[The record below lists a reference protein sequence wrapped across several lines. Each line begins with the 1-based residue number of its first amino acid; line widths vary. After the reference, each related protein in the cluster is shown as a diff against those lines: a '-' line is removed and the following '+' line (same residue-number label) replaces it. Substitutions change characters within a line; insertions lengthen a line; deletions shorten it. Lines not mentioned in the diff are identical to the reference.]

1 MRSVLSHIA
10 VSSAIFLHGM
20 FSDLNPA
27 ICSSSTKI
35 FGLPGL
41 SDVLRHIKCYD
52 NVQKY
57 YQAVTK
63 DSVSKTGGNSLINAT
78 GLQVLPIKDTSHQ
91 C

>member
-1 MRSVLSHIA
+1 MTCLVTSTLLSA
-10 VSSAIFLHGM
+10 PQPLKYLVYLVCQM
-20 FSDLNPA
+20 F
-27 ICSSSTKI
+27 
-35 FGLPGL
+35 
-41 SDVLRHIKCYD
+41 LRHIKCYD

-78 GLQVLPIKDTSHQ
+78 GLQVLPIRDTSHQ